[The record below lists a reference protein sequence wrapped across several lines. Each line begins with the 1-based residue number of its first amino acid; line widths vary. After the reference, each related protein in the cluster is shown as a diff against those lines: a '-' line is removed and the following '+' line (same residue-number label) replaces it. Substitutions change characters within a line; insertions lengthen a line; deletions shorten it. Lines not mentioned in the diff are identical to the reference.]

1 MRPQRRSCTIPSLSG
16 TKVAGSLDVVP
27 HLDVADCVLV
37 VIDAQPGF
45 YGPERDDVDRGAH
58 VDALRRAAWV
68 AGVATALG
76 VPAVVTEEDA
86 ATNSGTDPQILRHLP
101 EGVAIIAKAVFGAN
115 DNPPIDTAVR
125 ATGRGTVVLVGTETD
140 ICVAHSAVGW
150 SNDGLRVAV
159 VHDAVYSAGQG
170 HDNGL
175 ARLRQ
180 EGIEMLS
187 AKELYYEWLRDLPS
201 VRAFDAEHPDLA
213 QPPGFSL

>member
-1 MRPQRRSCTIPSLSG
+1 
-16 TKVAGSLDVVP
+16 VP

-37 VIDAQPGF
+37 VIDAQPDF
-45 YGPERDDVDRGAH
+45 YGPERDDVDRAAH
-58 VDALRRAAWV
+58 ADALARAAWV

-86 ATNSGTDPQILRHLP
+86 ATNGGTDPHILRSLP
-101 EGVAIIAKAVFGAN
+101 PEVVILDKQVFGAN
-115 DNPPIDTAVR
+115 DNPPIDAAVR
-125 ATGRGTVVLVGTETD
+125 KTGRGTVVLVGSETD
-140 ICVAHSAVGW
+140 VCVAHSALGW
-150 SNDGLRVAV
+150 RQDGLRVV
-159 VHDAVYSAGQG
+159 VIHDAVYSAGQG
-170 HDNGL
+170 HSNGL

>member
-1 MRPQRRSCTIPSLSG
+1 M
-16 TKVAGSLDVVP
+16 P
-27 HLDVADCVLV
+27 HVNRDDCVLV

-45 YGPERDDVDRGAH
+45 YGSERDDVDRDAH
-58 VDALRRAAWV
+58 AHALTRAAWV

-86 ATNSGTDPQILRHLP
+86 ATNGGTDTRIMEALP
-101 EGVAIIAKAVFGAN
+101 AGVATLAKAVFGAN
-115 DNPPIDTAVR
+115 DNPAIDAAVR
-125 ATGRGTVVLVGTETD
+125 AAGRGTVVLVGTETD
-140 ICVAHSAVGW
+140 VCVAHSALGW
-150 SNDGLRVAV
+150 SQDGLRVV
-159 VHDAVYSAGQG
+159 VIRDAVYSAGEG
-170 HDNGL
+170 HANGL